1 MMTTSINSSR
11 LSLVFAFFA
20 AICCILPLVS
30 YAFVQMSV
38 AAPSMTRLASTT
50 NKQQESILSV
60 SLEKPLGLVLEEV
73 EEGQPRGVFVL
84 ELGEDGSAAA
94 SQWKDQ
100 IVGLRLASVMGQNVQ
115 NLDFDA
121 VMDQL
126 IGAPSPLNIEFLT
139 IAEVEESTSSSSPP
153 AEEEDQFPVG
163 TTVSIKVMGGKDN
176 EETVIE
182 AKVGDN
188 LRQTLLDNNVEV
200 YKGQSVL
207 KSF

>member
-1 MMTTSINSSR
+1 MMTTSINSFR
-11 LSLVFAFFA
+11 PSLVFAFFVA
-20 AICCILPLVS
+20 AICCMLPLTS
-30 YAFVQMSV
+30 HAFVQRSV
-38 AAPSMTRLASTT
+38 AAPNTITRLNSSTDTSTT
-50 NKQQESILSV
+50 DSILSV

-94 SQWKDQ
+94 SEWKDQ
-100 IVGLRLASVMGQNVQ
+100 LVGLRLASVMGQNVQ

-126 IGAPSPLNIEFLT
+126 IAAPSPLNIDFLT
-139 IAEVEESTSSSSPP
+139 PP
-153 AEEEDQFPVG
+153 EDQFPVG
-163 TTVSIKVMGGKDN
+163 TIVSIKVLGDKD

-188 LRQTLLDNNVEV
+188 LRQTLLDNDVEV
-200 YKGQSVL
+200 YKGQS
-207 KSF
+207 

>member
-1 MMTTSINSSR
+1 MMTTSINSFR
-11 LSLVFAFFA
+11 LSFVYAFVA
-20 AICCILPLVS
+20 AICCMLPMVS
-30 YAFVQMSV
+30 HAFVVQRSV
-38 AAPSMTRLASTT
+38 AAPSMTRLASSTETSTT
-50 NKQQESILSV
+50 DKQEQSNLSV

-100 IVGLRLASVMGQNVQ
+100 FIGLRLASVMGQNVE

-126 IGAPSPLNIEFLT
+126 IAAPSPLNIEFFT
-139 IAEVEESTSSSSPP
+139 PP

-163 TTVSIKVMGGKDN
+163 TIVSIKVLGDKDN

-188 LRQTLLDNNVEV
+188 LRQTLLDNDIEV
-200 YKGQSVL
+200 YKGQSGL
-207 KSF
+207 